1 MSTTKTGGLAG
12 VSAGQT
18 AICTVGKGNGLNYR
32 GYSIEDLSANA
43 EFEEVAYLLQ
53 YGELPKADE
62 LKTYRD
68 ELIKARALPDSLKTV
83 LENIPADA
91 NPMDVMRTGCSFLGT
106 LEGEA
111 TDFSDQDRVITRLL
125 GIFPSILLYWHNFV
139 KDGSKMSTESS
150 QDSIGGYF
158 LEKLHGKA
166 PTSEEIAC
174 MHTSLILYAEHE
186 FNASTFAS
194 RICASTMSDMFSCV
208 TTGIGVLRGPLHGGA
223 NEAAMRLIDSFDTP
237 ENAVKGVYEMLEKKT
252 LLMGFGHRVYGLGG
266 DPRNALIKEW
276 SKKLGGDT
284 ATFKI
289 SEAIEE
295 VMKKEKPQLPPNA
308 DFYSASAYRFLN
320 IPTDYF
326 TPIFIMSRT
335 TGWTAHVKEQRGN
348 NKLIRP
354 SAEYIGVEPR
364 EFVKIENR

>member
-1 MSTTKTGGLAG
+1 MSKKTGGLAG

-18 AICTVGKGNGLNYR
+18 SICTVGKGNGLNYR
-32 GYSIEDLSANA
+32 GYSIEDLAANA

-53 YGELPKADE
+53 YDELPTKTE
-62 LKTYRD
+62 LEAYRA
-68 ELIKARALPDSLKTV
+68 ELIAARTLPEPIKAI

-91 NPMDVMRTGCSFLGT
+91 HPMDVMKTGCSALGT
-106 LEGEA
+106 LESEA
-111 TDFSDQDRVITRLL
+111 DDFSDQDRVIKRLL

-139 KDGSKMSTESS
+139 KDGSKMSTDSD
-150 QDSIGGYF
+150 QDSIGGFF

-166 PTSEEIAC
+166 PSADEVAC
-174 MHTSLILYAEHE
+174 MHASLILYAEHE

-194 RICASTMSDMFSCV
+194 RICASTMSDMFSCI

-266 DPRNALIKEW
+266 DPRNAIIKEW
-276 SKKLGGDT
+276 SRKLDGENP
-284 ATFKI
+284 TFKI
-289 SEAIEE
+289 SEAIEG
-295 VMKKEKPQLPPNA
+295 VMAKEKPQLPPNA

-335 TGWTAHVKEQRGN
+335 TGWAAHVKEQRAN

-354 SAEYIGVEPR
+354 GAEYIGPEPKEFKKVEDR
-364 EFVKIENR
+364 